1 MDTACKMSAGDLE
14 EDADRQATRLH
25 DEETEP
31 ASLSLDI
38 DPASQQVG
46 NVKPSP
52 VVASPATFKSQVRPE
67 TSHFSENNEDSTS
80 YSGSACLGVKAQ
92 LMRGE
97 DDAVTCDFW
106 NGKQLGASLSVG
118 AEYVA
123 GKVEGSTESIDGP
136 ASVPSMPVETVP
148 LRRGS
153 HLNRLPP
160 QRPGAFRI
168 PGVPRIR
175 ALRGSANRL
184 ESNEAPVA
192 AAPPSESLIIDA
204 VLVTEDTNNPGTPNV
219 MPNIQVATAA
229 DPVEFV
235 SRGFRRRAV
244 FLLIV
249 AAVIVVASTVGA
261 VVASNRE
268 QLPAMYRNVTITEFR
283 NVLLPASSLE
293 QATLDPLSSPG
304 RALQWLESDV
314 LTSKMLGWRMLQ
326 RFSLAVIY
334 FALNGEQWSN
344 RSGWVSPQNE
354 CTWFRATEYLLDG
367 DPCDSSGQFAFLGL
381 PDNNV
386 SGSIPPELNL
396 LTKLEVINL
405 RDNIVSGSIPDG
417 IESLTSVHSFI
428 LGGNRLNGTVP
439 SELRFMTKLTRIIF
453 EKNIL
458 SGTLPSEI
466 GMLHEL
472 RTLLVRNNMLNGALP
487 TELGLLG
494 KLQTIDANTNSLTGS
509 IPTEV
514 GGMISLKTFELNRN
528 MLTGTIP
535 TEFAVLP
542 RIELISL
549 HGNDGIRGDIPSQVC
564 LLSCSS

>member
-1 MDTACKMSAGDLE
+1 MDKACVSVDVLE
-14 EDADRQATRLH
+14 EDGDPQVTLPK

-38 DPASQQVG
+38 DPVPQQVG
-46 NVKPSP
+46 NAKSLP
-52 VVASPATFKSQVRPE
+52 VASPPATFKSQVRPE
-67 TSHFSENNEDSTS
+67 TTHFSENDQDSTS

-92 LMRGE
+92 LMSGE
-97 DDAVTCDFW
+97 GDPVTCDFSS
-106 NGKQLGASLSVG
+106 GKQTRTSLGVG
-118 AEYVA
+118 AEYVP
-123 GKVEGSTESIDGP
+123 GKVKDSTESNDGP

-184 ESNEAPVA
+184 ENNEAPVETA
-192 AAPPSESLIIDA
+192 RPPDSLIIDA
-204 VLVTEDTNNPGTPNV
+204 VLVTEGTNNPGTPNV

-229 DPVEFV
+229 EPVEFV
-235 SRGFRRRAV
+235 SRGFRRRAL

-261 VVASNRE
+261 VVGSNRE
-268 QLPAMYRNVTITEFR
+268 QLPPMYRNVTITEFR

-293 QATLDPLSSPG
+293 QATLHPLSAQG
-304 RALQWLESDV
+304 RALHWLESDV
-314 LTSKMLGWRMLQ
+314 ISNEMLGWQMLQ

-334 FALNGEQWSN
+334 FALNGEHWFNQ
-344 RSGWVSPQNE
+344 SGWVSSQNE

-367 DPCDSSGQFAFLGL
+367 DPCDSSGQFVFLGL

-386 SGSIPPELNL
+386 SGSIPPELSL

-417 IESLTSVHSFI
+417 IGSLTNVHSFI
-428 LGGNRLNGTVP
+428 FGGNRLNGTIP

-466 GMLHEL
+466 GILHEL
-472 RTLLVRNNMLNGALP
+472 RTLSVKNNMFNGALP

-494 KLQTIDANTNSLTGS
+494 KLQSIDATTNSLTGS

-535 TEFAVLP
+535 SEFGVLP

-549 HGNDGIRGDIPSQVC
+549 HGNDGIRGDIPSQVG